1 MGYVAV
7 ECCQA
12 MKQQNK
18 KTGSGE
24 ENKTHCNLS
33 HCEVQGRGLCNS
45 SLKKGATQHKDSV
58 NGLRN
63 FQPQPPLKAV
73 PQAAGALFPAY
84 SRNSFLPPSSE
95 KLPVDGSLLSKQ
107 ELLGASNILAPLIQV
122 PKGIQNSGCRAK
134 LLRIK
139 KVKTLKRGKKTHCLS
154 LAYFPHP
161 PKIQ

>member
-1 MGYVAV
+1 M
-7 ECCQA
+7 
-12 MKQQNK
+12 
-18 KTGSGE
+18 
-24 ENKTHCNLS
+24 
-33 HCEVQGRGLCNS
+33 
-45 SLKKGATQHKDSV
+45 

-63 FQPQPPLKAV
+63 VQPQPPLKAV
-73 PQAAGALFPAY
+73 PQAAGALFPPY

-139 KVKTLKRGKKTHCLS
+139 KVKTLKREKKNPLPQSS
-154 LAYFPHP
+154 LLPPPP